1 MPGPN
6 IPCIAPVSKPLSPAM
21 AQTNRFDYV
30 VVGAGSAGCVLAA
43 RLSEDANTR
52 VALIEAGGPADDPA
66 ITDPTQWPFLAGAAF
81 DWYYRTQRQSQ
92 TAGRSHAWPRGKLV
106 GGNSCLNAMAHVR
119 GHPTDFDRWVEAGCT
134 GWGFSDLLPYFI
146 RSETSSF
153 AASPYHGATGP
164 LSLLIPDQPNPL
176 TLSFIAPAKNAASRP
191 RMNITARG
199 SPDRR
204 STP

>member
-1 MPGPN
+1 MPGAN
-6 IPCIAPVSKPLSPAM
+6 IPCIAPVGKPLSPAM

-81 DWYYRTQRQSQ
+81 DWNYRTQRQSQ

-106 GGNSCLNAMAHVR
+106 GGTSCLNAMAHVR

-176 TLSFIAPAKNAASRP
+176 TLSFIAV
-191 RMNITARG
+191 G
-199 SPDRR
+199 EE
-204 STP
+204 